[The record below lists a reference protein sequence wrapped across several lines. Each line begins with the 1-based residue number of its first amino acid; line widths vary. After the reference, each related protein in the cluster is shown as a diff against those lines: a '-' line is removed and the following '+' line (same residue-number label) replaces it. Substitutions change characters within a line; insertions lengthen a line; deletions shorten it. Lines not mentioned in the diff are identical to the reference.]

1 MTDKTGSSSAKS
13 SSRNRRLGSRVT
25 STQSGLTLFI
35 LILGLA
41 IGMILITAAM
51 PRARFET
58 KRAKELDL
66 ISKGQQVAAGIER
79 FRATTNRYPIS
90 MDELVTGVTVGI
102 RQLHFVRPSAAKDP
116 MTNDEWRLVRPG
128 DPVILEF
135 AEAWQAYT
143 LQPLPASM
151 QALIGAQV
159 TLPGQSTGTPGQTGT
174 TQTQGTT
181 FGGDIGPFI
190 AVVSSSKEQSAKLY
204 FGLDSYDKW
213 LFINMPAAST
223 VPGVP
228 IVPLQQGIPGNPVTG
243 PGGPGGNPGGGNP
256 GGGGPTRGGGRSGN

>member
-1 MTDKTGSSSAKS
+1 MIDPSRFLSARALG
-13 SSRNRRLGSRVT
+13 RNPRLGSRVT
-25 STQSGLTLFI
+25 STQSGITLFI

-41 IGMILITAAM
+41 VAMIMITAAL
-51 PRARFET
+51 PSARFQT

-66 ISKGQQVAAGIER
+66 ISKGQHIAQGIER
-79 FRATTNRYPIS
+79 FRATTNRYPVS

-102 RQLHFVRPSAAKDP
+102 RQIHFVRPSAAKDP

-135 AEAWQAYT
+135 AEAWQTYT

-159 TLPGQSTGTPGQTGT
+159 TLPGGSSSGTQGQTGS
-174 TQTQGTT
+174 TQGSS
-181 FGGDIGPFI
+181 FSGDIGPFI
-190 AVVSSSKEQSAKLY
+190 AVVSTSKEQSAKLY

-213 LFINMPAAST
+213 LFINMPPSSS

-228 IVPLQQGIPGNPVTG
+228 IVQPQQGTPGIGNPVTPG
-243 PGGPGGNPGGGNP
+243 RNGNPGGPGPGPGPGTGRRGPGN
-256 GGGGPTRGGGRSGN
+256 